1 MGHTRREPHFSG
13 KMTRDMMKSATT
25 RPGYSLVELLTVLAL
40 VAILL
45 TFAIP
50 TWTNMTQGKNAQNA
64 RDNLVWMGARARA
77 KAIEQGRVWQLEID
91 PALERA
97 RVRERGATTAQDS
110 VTFTTE
116 FQTEVATPSNTTLI
130 VCYTPRGYALMSC
143 NASEVDVTF
152 THRDKSAVARVKP
165 LGQIER
171 I

>member
-1 MGHTRREPHFSG
+1 
-13 KMTRDMMKSATT
+13 MKSAAT
-25 RPGYSLVELLTVLAL
+25 RSGYSLVELLTVLAL
-40 VAILL
+40 IGILL

-77 KAIEQGRVWQLEID
+77 KAIEQGRVWQLEIE
-91 PALERA
+91 PSLERA
-97 RVRERGATTAQDS
+97 RVRERGAATPLDS
-110 VTFTTE
+110 VTFSTE
-116 FQTEVATPSNTTLI
+116 FQSEISTPSNTPVI
-130 VCYTPRGYALMSC
+130 ICYTPRGYALMSC
-143 NASEVDVTF
+143 NANPVDVTF